1 MKTRRFLGWVA
12 MATMVLS
19 TGCSNDEVVNDFSQ
33 DNAIE
38 FGTYVGRDAVSR
50 ASVITTENL
59 KGASSTGFGVFAYY
73 TAQNA
78 YKSGDAFDPNFMK
91 NEQVQWNTTN
101 NKWEYS
107 PLKYW
112 PNNAKDKV
120 SFIAYA
126 PWQDS
131 FSLDDT
137 GNGKYTYTVADE
149 VTSQIDLLW
158 SKSQNFNI
166 TKQSI
171 DGDVKFEFAHA
182 LSKIGFTI
190 NAGIDLTEKG
200 GKLDENTTIYVD
212 KVTLGSLYSKG
223 TMDMSKATA
232 EWSDR
237 RGDVTYTWDYVND
250 GTANELQ
257 NNTLTSTTEFGTGK
271 EKQLIKDDAYL
282 MTIPQK
288 DKTITVTVTYR
299 VFTKDENLTVPM
311 NGNTALV
318 PEQPNVKGS
327 LVTNVIPVEIS
338 DQTFDPGKQY
348 TYHIILGMT
357 SVKVSAEVN
366 PWEDGNS
373 GEDWY
378 NENTSSNNP

>member
-19 TGCSNDEVVNDFSQ
+19 TGCSSDEVVNDYSPE
-33 DNAIE
+33 NAIQ
-38 FGTYVGRDAVSR
+38 FGTYVERDAVSR
-50 ASVITTENL
+50 ASVITKDDL
-59 KGASSTGFGVFAYY
+59 KNASSAGFGVFAYY

-78 YKSGDAFDPNFMK
+78 YKSGDAFDANFMN
-91 NEQVQWNTTN
+91 NEQVTWNSST

-112 PNNAKDKV
+112 PNNAGDKV

-126 PWQDS
+126 PWQET
-131 FSLDDT
+131 FTLDDT

-166 TKQSI
+166 TKQDI
-171 DGDVKFEFAHA
+171 EGDVKFEFAHA

-190 NAGIDLTEKG
+190 NAGIDLIEKG
-200 GKLDENTTIYVD
+200 NTLDKNTTIYVD
-212 KVTLGSLYSKG
+212 KVTLGSLYNKG
-223 TMDMSKATA
+223 TMDMSKETA
-232 EWSDR
+232 GWSDR
-237 RGDVTYTWDYVND
+237 SGDVTYTWDYVKD

-257 NNTLTSTTEFGTGK
+257 NNILTFETVFGEGK
-271 EKQLIKDDAYL
+271 ELQLVKNDAYL

-288 DKTITVTVTYR
+288 DKKITVTVTYR
-299 VFTKDENLTVPM
+299 VFTQDDNLKVPKDGETE
-311 NGNTALV
+311 LV
-318 PEQPNVKGS
+318 PEQSGIKGS

-338 DQTFDPGKQY
+338 DQTFEPGKQY

-357 SVKVSAEVN
+357 SVKVSAEVGSWTN
-366 PWEDGNS
+366 GS
-373 GEDWY
+373 SHEDWY
-378 NENTSSNNP
+378 NENTKK